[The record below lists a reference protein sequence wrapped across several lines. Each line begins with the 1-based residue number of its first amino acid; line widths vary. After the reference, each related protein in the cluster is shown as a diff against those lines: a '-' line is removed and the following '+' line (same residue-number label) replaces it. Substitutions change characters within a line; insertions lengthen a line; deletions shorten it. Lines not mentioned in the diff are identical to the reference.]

1 MRFATYRGDDLTR
14 FVLGDKG
21 TDLLAVFGI
30 NPSTADQCNS
40 DRTID
45 KIENLSK
52 SWKVNGFLMFNLY
65 PLRASS
71 PKNLPVELDADL
83 LKRNTEVIRNELKEF
98 RVCTVWAAWGDAF
111 DKRNYFI
118 DCLEKTLSELRAL
131 NLEWKKCESLTKSQN
146 PRHPLSGRPHIIT
159 KQSRLTNFNVQ
170 SYLDDKRRKYFRTQ

>member
-1 MRFATYRGDDLTR
+1 VKFDTYIGDDLTR
-14 FVLGDKG
+14 FVLGKAG
-21 TDLLAVFGI
+21 TNMLAVFGI

-52 SWKVNGFLMFNLY
+52 SWDFNGFLMFNLY
-65 PLRASS
+65 PLRASN

-83 LKRNTEVIRNELKEF
+83 LKRNAQVIRNELKKS
-98 RVCTVWAAWGDAF
+98 RVHTAWAAWGDAF
-111 DKRNYFI
+111 DKRTYFANS
-118 DCLEKTLSELRAL
+118 LEKILSELKAL

-159 KQSRLTNFNVQ
+159 GQSRLTNFSVQ
-170 SYLDDKRRKYFRTQ
+170 SYLDGKRRKYFRTQ